1 MLSLDECRRLL
12 GPDAPEDDRELAE
25 RRDYAY
31 RLARL
36 IAEMYEEIA
45 RIKVTKPPD
54 DSEE

>member
-1 MLSLDECRRLL
+1 MLSLDDCRRIL
-12 GPDAPEDDRELAE
+12 GPDAPDDDQDLAE

-45 RIKVTKPPD
+45 RETVARPPAD
-54 DSEE
+54 TET